1 MRRQIKGC
9 HPSIIANDS
18 QLLGRIR
25 ELCPEWHRY
34 VTVVQQAPGRVT
46 RSGPMGEVIED
57 HIREHV
63 VEPTK
68 SSERF
73 EGGEELIEAIQSYLK

>member
-1 MRRQIKGC
+1 MASLC
-9 HPSIIANDS
+9 DS
-18 QLLGRIR
+18 RATGAGAGDAKR
-25 ELCPEWHRY
+25 
-34 VTVVQQAPGRVT
+34 
-46 RSGPMGEVIED
+46 PMGEVIED
-57 HIREHV
+57 QIREHV